1 MDHPFPVIGLT
12 GGIASG
18 KTFVAR
24 LLEDRG
30 WSILD
35 ADQAARSVVAPGTEG
50 LAALAEA
57 FGVEILGSDGALD
70 RSRLGA
76 RVFGNPK
83 DRARLES
90 ILHPRIEAYLD
101 QRLKELPEGTCGA
114 ILDAALWVERSRAHG
129 FDAFWVVEAPEELRL
144 QRIMNRDGLSAAQAQ
159 ARLAAQSKPAEKALH
174 ADLVIPNDG
183 RDLSQLLDEAEAR
196 LLADWRTRRR
206 RTWRMPMPA
215 PFQTHE
221 LREVLESLLSRGG
234 HYGEVF
240 VEQRRACGLGMDD
253 GRMEDVLAS
262 ETFGASLRLMEGE
275 STRFAD
281 LIAPSLP
288 ELLEAAQLLA
298 APGTGTP
305 AILPELK
312 ILRHP
317 TPSPVEKD
325 PADVP
330 LADKVDLVKRAELL
344 ARNHGEAISPGA
356 LRQVAVGYGDSTQRV
371 WIASAESTTDVVSGL
386 RPDTT
391 WGSKG
396 GHRDRREQAVPPFMA
411 EGWDATLTEDCRTQG
426 VLRLN
431 VTAGEGQN
439 LQTGYQVLGESKGFE
454 LFEEE
459 AVART
464 VKDAVRL
471 AIQALSAQPAPA
483 GTFPVI
489 LASSAG
495 GTMIHE
501 ACGHGLEADL
511 ALAGMSAFANKLGEK
526 VAAEGVTII
535 DDGTL
540 PHKRGSAAVDDEGN
554 PAQRVV
560 LIENGVLKQY
570 LQSRK
575 TARRMGVEATG
586 NGRRES
592 YRHLPIPRMRN
603 TFLAPGDES
612 PEAIL
617 KDLDRGLLVKHMGG
631 GQVDTVTG
639 NFVFQV
645 TEGYW
650 VEQGEVRYPV
660 KNATLSGCGP
670 EVLKQL
676 TRIGSDLHHFDI
688 GTCGKDGQGVPVS
701 DALPTIL
708 CPALV
713 VGGTAVPLPE
723 VL

>member
-1 MDHPFPVIGLT
+1 MRHQEITDRTATALTFVGLAYADPMDHPFPILGLT

-18 KTFVAR
+18 KSFVAD
-24 LLEDRG
+24 LLARRG
-30 WSILD
+30 WAVVD
-35 ADQAARSVVAPGTEG
+35 ADQVAREVVAPGTEG
-50 LAALAEA
+50 LKALVTA
-57 FGVEILGSDGALD
+57 FGEAILTSEGSLDRAKLGAL
-70 RSRLGA
+70 
-76 RVFGNPK
+76 VFADPAL
-83 DRARLES
+83 RTRLEAM
-90 ILHPRIEAYLD
+90 LHPRIEARVAHLLTILPLD
-101 QRLKELPEGTCGA
+101 TRGA
-114 ILDAALWVERSRAHG
+114 VMDAALWVERGKAHR
-129 FDAFWVVEAPEELRL
+129 FDAFWVVDAPEELRIN
-144 QRIMNRDGLSAAQAQ
+144 RIVARDGLDENQARARLQAQ
-159 ARLAAQSKPAEKALH
+159 SQTAEKALH
-174 ADLVIPNDG
+174 ADLIIPNDG
-183 RDLSQLLDEAEAR
+183 RDLSPLLAEAEAR
-196 LLADWRTRRR
+196 LLADWKPRRSRIWRT
-206 RTWRMPMPA
+206 PMPA
-215 PFQTHE
+215 PFQPQE
-221 LREVLESLLSRGG
+221 SREVLETLLSRGG
-234 HYGEVF
+234 DYAELF

-262 ETFGASLRLMEGE
+262 ETFGASLRLIEGE
-275 STRFAD
+275 ITRFAD
-281 LIAPSLP
+281 LIAPSFA
-288 ELLEAAQLLA
+288 ELVEAATLLA
-298 APGTGTP
+298 APGSGK
-305 AILPELK
+305 AVVLGNLEMLH
-312 ILRHP
+312 HP
-317 TPSPVEKD
+317 TPNPIERD
-325 PADVP
+325 PAAVP
-330 LADKVDLVKRAELL
+330 LSEKVALVKGAEAL
-344 ARNHGEAISPGA
+344 ARSHGESMLAGA
-356 LRQVAVGYGDSTQRV
+356 VRQVAVGYGDSTQRV
-371 WIASAESTTDVVSGL
+371 WIASAERQGEK
-386 RPDTT
+386 
-391 WGSKG
+391 W
-396 GHRDRREQAVPPFMA
+396 QAEFS
-411 EGWDATLTEDCRTQG
+411 EDCRMQG
-426 VLRLN
+426 VLRVN
-431 VTAGEGQN
+431 VTAGSGDQ
-439 LQTGYQVLGESKGFE
+439 LQTGYQPLGEARGFE
-454 LFEEE
+454 LFSEQ

-464 VKDAVRL
+464 VKEAVRL

-511 ALAGMSAFANKLGEK
+511 ALAGMSAFAGKLGER

-540 PHKRGSAAVDDEGN
+540 PHKRGSAAVDDEGQA
-554 PAQRVV
+554 PQRVV
-560 LIENGVLKQY
+560 LIENGILKGY

-603 TFLAPGDES
+603 TFLAPGTEA

-617 KDLDRGLLVKHMGG
+617 KDLDRGLLVTHMGG

-645 TEGYW
+645 TEGFW
-650 VEQGEVRYPV
+650 VENGQVRHPI

-713 VGGTAVPLPE
+713 VGGTAETLPT